1 MLKAREKRCVLRY
14 DLNSDKVEAILMRTG
29 KLFQRVGPAT
39 SKALDPLVFKRVLG
53 VWRRSLPSD
62 LSPLAG
68 V

>member
-14 DLNSDKVEAILMRTG
+14 DLNSDKVEAILMWTG
-29 KLFQRVGPAT
+29 KLFQRVGPAP
-39 SKALDPLVFKRVLG
+39 SKALDPLVFKWVLV
-53 VWRRSLPSD
+53 VWRITLPSD